1 MNYRDILE
9 NIRLAFPQPISDPIH
24 NSYFVHSIMRALD
37 QVDALK
43 TDLPIL
49 GAVVPGDFEKA
60 RGTTLPEA
68 MASVEEV
75 TADLVSYLRGMTIFG
90 HPRTQ
95 QNVVPPPTIPSLIGG
110 LLATLYNPNLAWDE
124 YSRLVALAEVEV
136 TAMAS
141 QLIGYDPEESIGVFT
156 FGGTGTT
163 LYGVKLGLEKAYPE
177 TIHNGVSEDA
187 VVIVSDAGHYCATN
201 IVGWLGIGTKNLI
214 TIPTT
219 FENEMDLKQLEQEAR
234 TALANGKK
242 IAAIIA
248 TLGTTDAFGL
258 DDLEAIVAFRDTLV
272 DEFQLDYRPHIHA
285 DAVIGWA
292 WSVFND
298 YDFEDNPL
306 GFRPRTIR
314 ALAGACRRI
323 RHLALADSVG
333 IDFHKTGFTP
343 YISSLVLIK
352 NQADLE
358 LVKRQ
363 QEQVPFLYHFGQYR
377 PGMYTLETSRA
388 GTGVLAALANFR
400 LFGEQGLRAILGH
413 IVEMT
418 QLLREYLEGREGT
431 TILNRGNFGPVTL
444 FRAYPDSV
452 DTFSIKQD
460 EFEDATYR
468 DSLLKHNEYNRE
480 ISQYVYSEAMEGR
493 GVFISITDC
502 YRQTT
507 YGEPIVALMSFIL
520 SPFVDEADV
529 KTVVA
534 KVLEA
539 RQKVT

>member
-1 MNYRDILE
+1 
-9 NIRLAFPQPISDPIH
+9 
-24 NSYFVHSIMRALD
+24 MRALD

-43 TDLPIL
+43 TDLPML

-110 LLATLYNPNLAWDE
+110 LLAALYNPNLAWDE

-242 IAAIIA
+242 DCRHHCNI
-248 TLGTTDAFGL
+248 GHHRR
-258 DDLEAIVAFRDTLV
+258 VRVRRFRSHCCV
-272 DEFQLDYRPHIHA
+272 PRHA
-285 DAVIGWA
+285 G
-292 WSVFND
+292 
-298 YDFEDNPL
+298 
-306 GFRPRTIR
+306 
-314 ALAGACRRI
+314 
-323 RHLALADSVG
+323 
-333 IDFHKTGFTP
+333 
-343 YISSLVLIK
+343 
-352 NQADLE
+352 
-358 LVKRQ
+358 
-363 QEQVPFLYHFGQYR
+363 
-377 PGMYTLETSRA
+377 
-388 GTGVLAALANFR
+388 
-400 LFGEQGLRAILGH
+400 
-413 IVEMT
+413 
-418 QLLREYLEGREGT
+418 
-431 TILNRGNFGPVTL
+431 
-444 FRAYPDSV
+444 
-452 DTFSIKQD
+452 
-460 EFEDATYR
+460 
-468 DSLLKHNEYNRE
+468 
-480 ISQYVYSEAMEGR
+480 
-493 GVFISITDC
+493 
-502 YRQTT
+502 
-507 YGEPIVALMSFIL
+507 
-520 SPFVDEADV
+520 
-529 KTVVA
+529 
-534 KVLEA
+534 
-539 RQKVT
+539 